1 MNALEIF
8 LSTLGFSWTIAKVLS
23 YVIFIGL
30 GLIAAYIFLKKSNIK
45 KKLRWFISLVILVL
59 PFAFYFLFSPIYQGD
74 FSNKS
79 FRISEPSSFPKS
91 KQLTVYVLSN
101 CPYCIQATTTLKNML
116 FNNKRIQLEIKVIG
130 NQMNDKIKYQ
140 RLINQLGDVSL
151 YKKGDSIVR
160 EPIKAMLKL
169 TKGEFPTYLLSEN
182 GHAVK
187 AWHNDRFGVRAM
199 DEVDQFFGK

>member
-1 MNALEIF
+1 MNTLEIF
-8 LSTLGFSWTIAKVLS
+8 LSTLGFSWSMAKLLP

-30 GLIAAYIFLKKSNIK
+30 GSIAAFIFLKKSNIK
-45 KKLRWFISLVILVL
+45 KNVRWGISLVILVL

-91 KQLTVYVLSN
+91 KQLTVYVLSK

-116 FNNKRIQLEIKVIG
+116 FHNKRIQLEIKVIG
-130 NQMNDKIKYQ
+130 NHLDDKIKYQ

-151 YKKGDSIVR
+151 YKKGDSLVL
-160 EPIKAMLKL
+160 EPIKSMLKL
-169 TKGEFPTYLLSEN
+169 TKGEFPTYVISES

-199 DEVDQFFGK
+199 DEVDHFFSH

>member
-1 MNALEIF
+1 MNTLEIF
-8 LSTLGFSWTIAKVLS
+8 LSTLGFSWTTAKFLP

-30 GLIAAYIFLKKSNIK
+30 GSIATFIFLKKSKVK
-45 KKLRWFISLVILVL
+45 KKLRWFISLIILVL
-59 PFAFYFLFSPIYQGD
+59 PFAFYFIFSPIYQGD

-79 FRISEPSSFPKS
+79 FRISTPSSFPKA

-116 FNNKRIQLEIKVIG
+116 FHNKRIHLEIKVIG
-130 NQMNDKIKYQ
+130 NHLDDKIKYQ
-140 RLINQLGDVSL
+140 RLINQMGNVSL
-151 YKKGDSIVR
+151 YKKGDSLVR

-169 TKGEFPTYLLSEN
+169 TKGEFPTYVLSEN
-182 GHAVK
+182 GQAVK

-199 DEVDQFFGK
+199 DEIDEFFGQ

>member
-1 MNALEIF
+1 MNTLEIF
-8 LSTLGFSWTIAKVLS
+8 LSSLGFSWSIAKLLP

-30 GLIAAYIFLKKSNIK
+30 GSISAFIFLKKSKVK

-79 FRISEPSSFPKS
+79 FRISEPSSFPKA

-116 FNNKRIQLEIKVIG
+116 INNKRIQLEIKVIG
-130 NQMNDKIKYQ
+130 NHIDDKIKYQ
-140 RLINQLGDVSL
+140 RLINQMGDVSL
-151 YKKGDSIVR
+151 YKKGDSLVR

-169 TKGEFPTYLLSEN
+169 TKGEFPTYVLSES

-187 AWHNDRFGVRAM
+187 AWHNDRFGVMAM
-199 DEVDQFFGK
+199 DEVDQFFRK

>member
-1 MNALEIF
+1 MNTLEIF
-8 LSTLGFSWTIAKVLS
+8 LSSLGFSWSIAKLLP

-30 GLIAAYIFLKKSNIK
+30 GSIAAFIFLKKSNIK

-79 FRISEPSSFPKS
+79 FRISEPSSFPKA
-91 KQLTVYVLSN
+91 KLLTVYVLSN

-116 FNNKRIQLEIKVIG
+116 INNKRIQLEIKVIG
-130 NQMNDKIKYQ
+130 NHMNDKIKYQ
-140 RLINQLGDVSL
+140 RLINQMGNVSL
-151 YKKGDSIVR
+151 YKKGDSLVR
-160 EPIKAMLKL
+160 EPIQTMLKL

-182 GHAVK
+182 GQAVK
-187 AWHNDRFGVRAM
+187 AWHNDSFGVRAM
-199 DEVDQFFGK
+199 DEVDQFFRK

>member
-1 MNALEIF
+1 MNTLEIF
-8 LSTLGFSWTIAKVLS
+8 LSSLGFSWTLS
-23 YVIFIGL
+23 KLLPYVIFIGL
-30 GLIAAYIFLKKSNIK
+30 GSVSAFIFLKISNIK
-45 KKLRWFISLVILVL
+45 KKLSWFISLIILVL

-79 FRISEPSSFPKS
+79 FRISEPSSFPKA

-116 FNNKRIQLEIKVIG
+116 FNNKGIHLEIKVIG
-130 NQMNDKIKYQ
+130 NHMNDKIKYQ

-151 YKKGDSIVR
+151 YKKSDSLVR

-169 TKGEFPTYLLSEN
+169 TEGEFPTYVLSES
-182 GHAVK
+182 GQAVK
-187 AWHNDRFGVRAM
+187 AWHNDTFGVRAM
-199 DEVDQFFGK
+199 DEVDQFFRK

>member
-1 MNALEIF
+1 MNTLEIF
-8 LSTLGFSWTIAKVLS
+8 LSSLGFSWSIAKLLP

-30 GLIAAYIFLKKSNIK
+30 GSIAAFIFLKKSNIK

-79 FRISEPSSFPKS
+79 FRISEPSSFPKA
-91 KQLTVYVLSN
+91 KLLTVYVLSN

-116 FNNKRIQLEIKVIG
+116 INNKRIQLEIKVIG
-130 NQMNDKIKYQ
+130 NHMNDKIKYQ

-151 YKKGDSIVR
+151 YKKGDSLVR
-160 EPIKAMLKL
+160 EPIQTMLKL

-182 GHAVK
+182 GQAVK
-187 AWHNDRFGVRAM
+187 AWHNDSFGVRAM
-199 DEVDQFFGK
+199 DEVDQFFRK